1 MSNSAWS
8 AVRCQRKD
16 REKAASTIAK
26 DIIGRQL
33 LDASAVY
40 EAQRRGTSA
49 AHGGVA
55 AAHTIHSLH
64 SRAARFTHQREY
76 LVRLGG
82 RLLRL
87 QWHSLTR
94 RGKSQGE
101 GNCDQ
106 SDHLSLLGRSEK
118 QLTNPN

>member
-1 MSNSAWS
+1 LP
-8 AVRCQRKD
+8 
-16 REKAASTIAK
+16 TG
-26 DIIGRQL
+26 IIGHQL
-33 LDASAVY
+33 LNASAVY
-40 EAQRRGTSA
+40 EAQPRGTSA

-76 LVRLGG
+76 LVRLRG

-94 RGKSQGE
+94 RGKGQGE
-101 GNCDQ
+101 GNGDQ
-106 SDHLSLLGRSEK
+106 SRHLFSPGSLSERINEAKLAANREASTLHRSSPFI
-118 QLTNPN
+118 Q